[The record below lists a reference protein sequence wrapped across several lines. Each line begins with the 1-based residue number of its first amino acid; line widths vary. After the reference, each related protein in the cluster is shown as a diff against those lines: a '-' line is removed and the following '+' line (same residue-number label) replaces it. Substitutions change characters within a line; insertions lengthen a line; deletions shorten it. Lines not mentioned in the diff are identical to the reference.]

1 MTVMKPHFAGGM
13 TRVTLS
19 VGVEGMGMVAEAS
32 GAGRERE
39 RRAALK
45 REVREQRENLPR
57 CAQ

>member
-1 MTVMKPHFAGGM
+1 M